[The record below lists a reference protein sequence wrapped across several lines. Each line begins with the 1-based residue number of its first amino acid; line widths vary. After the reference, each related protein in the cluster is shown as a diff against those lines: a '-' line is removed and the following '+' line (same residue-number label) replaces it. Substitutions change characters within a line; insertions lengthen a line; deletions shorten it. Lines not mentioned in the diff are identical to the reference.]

1 MSHALARLASVV
13 RALAVDF
20 GNRDLGRLGAAK
32 VGISFASWCFAIAL
46 GVYGFETGG
55 AVAVGVVAAVRLA
68 PGALASPFAG
78 LLGDRFP
85 RRNVL
90 VGSGLAITVVL
101 AAAAVAAEADTT
113 AAVYVL
119 AGVFTVAVS
128 GYVPA
133 EAALMPALAHTPQ
146 ELSAANVTH
155 SAMDNTGFL
164 LAAGTTGVLLAVTT
178 PTVVFAVAATV
189 ALGTTAGLATIGRDK
204 RPDYVAEAELAGLL
218 RQSAIGFRTLAEHPG
233 LRMLGATLVALIFF
247 EGIADVLVVVM
258 ALDLLHLGDGS
269 VGFLNAGFGLGALAG
284 GAGLALLLDR
294 GKLALGLAG
303 GSVIV
308 GLATAL
314 PGLWP
319 VAFAAYAGWIGVGLG
334 YTVIEVAAKTL
345 MQRLGSDESLSRVI
359 GSLESARLAAQALG
373 SIGASVLV
381 ELLGV
386 RVALL
391 ALAALLPAFVILF
404 WTRLRAFEIGAPVAE
419 DQFQLLRHNS
429 IFAPLP
435 VATLERISHDL
446 SPVVASAGEEVITQG
461 DVGDRFYVIEDGQ
474 VEVFEDGVF
483 RRNEGP
489 GESFGEIA
497 LLRDVP
503 RTATVRATAPTRL
516 LALERDRFI
525 AAVTGHR
532 RSHQLAHTVVDSLGI
547 GGAALDGDPAGR
559 DSSQSGAGG

>member
-1 MSHALARLASVV
+1 MKVVLGRLASVL

-20 GNRDLGRLGAAK
+20 GNRDLGRLGIAK
-32 VGISFASWCFAIAL
+32 VGISFATWCFAISL
-46 GVYGFETGG
+46 GVFGFETGG

-90 VGSGLAITVVL
+90 VGSGLAITTVL
-101 AAAAVAAEADTT
+101 AAAAVAAEADAT

-133 EAALMPALAHTPQ
+133 EAALMPVLSHTPQ

-178 PTVVFAVAATV
+178 PTVVFAVAAVV
-189 ALGTTAGLATIGRDK
+189 ALGTTVGLATIGRDE
-204 RPDYVAEAELAGLL
+204 RPGYLADGELSGLL
-218 RQSAIGFRTLAEHPG
+218 RQSALGFRTLMEHPG
-233 LRMLGATLVALIFF
+233 LRMLGATLVVLIFF
-247 EGIADVLVVVM
+247 EGTADVLVVIM
-258 ALDLLHLGDGS
+258 ALDLLHLSEAS
-269 VGFLNAGFGLGALAG
+269 VGFLNAGFGVGALAG

-294 GKLALGLAG
+294 GRLAVGLAG
-303 GSVIV
+303 GAVIA
-308 GLATAL
+308 GLAAAF
-314 PGLWP
+314 PAAWP

-334 YTVIEVAAKTL
+334 YTVIDVAAKTL
-345 MQRLGSDESLSRVI
+345 LQRLGSDESLSRVV

-373 SIGASVLV
+373 SISASLLV

-386 RVALL
+386 RGALL
-391 ALAALLPAFVILF
+391 ALAALLPVFVILF
-404 WTRLRAFEIGAPVAE
+404 WTRLRAFEVGAPVAE
-419 DQFQLLRHNS
+419 EHFELLRGNS

-435 VATLERISHDL
+435 VATLERISNDL
-446 SPVVASAGEEVITQG
+446 VPVAAPAGDEVITQG
-461 DVGDRFYVIEDGQ
+461 ARGDRFYVIEAGE

-497 LLRDVP
+497 LLHDVP

-516 LALERDRFI
+516 LALERDQFI
-525 AAVTGHR
+525 SAVTGHR
-532 RSHQLAHTVVDSLGI
+532 RSRQMAHTVVDSRWT
-547 GGAALDGDPAGR
+547 PESTR
-559 DSSQSGAGG
+559 